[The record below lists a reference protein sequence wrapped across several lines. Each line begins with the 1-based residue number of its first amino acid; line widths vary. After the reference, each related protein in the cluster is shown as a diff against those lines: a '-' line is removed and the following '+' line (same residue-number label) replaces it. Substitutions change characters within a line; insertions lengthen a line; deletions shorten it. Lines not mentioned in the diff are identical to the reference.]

1 MTKRMTMTETVCA
14 LVLAIVCTTSVLAGQ
29 ANSVHR
35 ERLDPRIGP
44 AVGQRYKSIHDARQ
58 WANPMLVIQPDGI
71 EVIAKGVPNGRRVVA
86 SRDLRQ
92 TLVGLAPSAWPYG
105 RVVAVQ
111 EVGIREPDGSDRV
124 RIVDNLNVTLTIL
137 KALKVTVERW
147 PSA

>member
-1 MTKRMTMTETVCA
+1 MTKRMTMTETICA

-29 ANSVHR
+29 ADSVHR

-44 AVGQRYKSIHDARQ
+44 ANAQRYKSIHDPPQ

-92 TLVGLAPSAWPYG
+92 TLVGLAPSACPYG

-111 EVGIREPDGSDRV
+111 EIGIREPDGGDRV
-124 RIVDNLNVTLTIL
+124 RIVNNLNVTLTIL
-137 KALKVTVERW
+137 KALNVTVERW